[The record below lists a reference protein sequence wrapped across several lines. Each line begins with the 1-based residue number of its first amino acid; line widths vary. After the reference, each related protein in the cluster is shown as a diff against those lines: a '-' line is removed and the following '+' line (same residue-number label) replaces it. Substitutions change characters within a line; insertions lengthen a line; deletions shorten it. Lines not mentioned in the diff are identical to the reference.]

1 MFNLKM
7 KKYENSFLILA
18 SLLIA
23 FANVLPFVASIF
35 KATEGNEN
43 PWMNRSY
50 LIERSI
56 WYFLQSF
63 FSILIFAYFNYRW
76 VNSLI
81 SRKAGKT
88 IRIILK
94 IIYNI
99 LLIIL
104 MLFLTAL
111 VAELTFGNP
120 FGYKKAMYF
129 YLWRNIG
136 IYPPAVLIA
145 YILTLITKTKIIEI
159 ENVRLKEENVT
170 SQLKSL
176 KEQVNPHFLFNTL
189 NTLSSVI
196 RLDKKQ
202 DALRFVDDLSSVYRY
217 ILESHKNNLVK
228 VKSELDFLNSYLF
241 MLKKRYGDKLNIDIN
256 LSEKILESYILPM
269 ALEVLVENAI
279 KHNRIA
285 ADSPLNI
292 RIYTEDRFLIV
303 VNNIQEKKTDQE
315 NLGLGLPNL
324 IKRYELLTGKEVI
337 IQQNDMHFSVKLPI
351 IRKP

>member
-1 MFNLKM
+1 MFNLKL

-23 FANVLPFVASIF
+23 FANVLPFAAGIF

-76 VNSLI
+76 VNYLI
-81 SRKAGKT
+81 SGKVKT
-88 IRIILK
+88 AIRIILK

-104 MLFLTAL
+104 MLFLTAF

-120 FGYKKAMYF
+120 FGFKKAMYF
-129 YLWRNIG
+129 YLFRYIG

-145 YILTLITKTKIIEI
+145 YILTLITRTKIIEI
-159 ENVRLKEENVT
+159 ENVRLKEENVS

-217 ILESHKNNLVK
+217 ILESDKNNLVK
-228 VKSELDFLNSYLF
+228 IKSELDFLNSYLF
-241 MLKKRYGDKLNIDIN
+241 MLKKRYGEKLKIDIS
-256 LSEKILESYILPM
+256 LSEQILESYVPPM

-285 ADSPLNI
+285 SGSPLKI
-292 RIYTEDRFLIV
+292 RIYTEDRFLNV
-303 VNNIQEKKTDQE
+303 ANNIQEKKTDQE
-315 NLGLGLPNL
+315 NFGLGLPNL
-324 IKRYELLTGKEVI
+324 IKRYELLTGREVI
-337 IQQNDMHFSVKLPI
+337 IRQDDQQFLVSLPI
-351 IRKP
+351 IRKV